1 MGRAIFAIL
10 LVAIMLVFGTAALVL
25 FLYLVGV
32 IG

>member
-1 MGRAIFAIL
+1 MGRAVFALL

-25 FLYLVGV
+25 LLYLLGV

>member
-1 MGRAIFAIL
+1 MGRAVFAIM

-25 FLYLVGV
+25 LLYLLGV